1 MNANDILRESIQF
14 SVELLEMMTVDMT
27 PEQLHWN
34 PPGTAHSVAATL
46 AHGALETD
54 WQIHELYEGG
64 TPRFESD
71 WAGKT
76 GVSEPTPHQTLEW
89 AQNVR
94 LDRAAFD
101 KYAQAITPVL
111 TPFSRQILKISFIM
125 TVTIVSSGPAWPLP
139 PGLPVSEL
147 GHFFLG
153 GFEKS

>member
-1 MNANDILRESIQF
+1 
-14 SVELLEMMTVDMT
+14 MMR
-27 PEQLHWN
+27 WARISA
-34 PPGTAHSVAATL
+34 TAHSVAATL

-94 LDRAAFD
+94 LDKAAFD
-101 KYAQAITPVL
+101 KYAQAIYDDLDQYIKNLSEEDIDRPIDM
-111 TPFSRQILKISFIM
+111 SILNAGEKPLSGCLNNVVSAHLNSLAGEISA
-125 TVTIVSSGPAWPLP
+125 VKGVQ
-139 PGLPVSEL
+139 GLIGYP
-147 GHFFLG
+147 
-153 GFEKS
+153 